1 MALGKEASFLYST
14 VDTYVED
21 ARKDNR
27 SHLVEIWDEMKSD
40 KQKTYANVM
49 RGFRKGSKRRKV
61 QIILEQ
67 PIDKTI

>member
-1 MALGKEASFLYST
+1 
-14 VDTYVED
+14 
-21 ARKDNR
+21 
-27 SHLVEIWDEMKSD
+27 MKSD